1 MFSRILKMNIII
13 KNGGFNLTM
22 KSGIYTSLDIGTTS
36 IKVIVAEVLNGQ
48 MNVIGVGNERANGM
62 SRGMIVDIDLIA
74 ASIQSAIK
82 QAEDKADVSIR
93 DLIVGIPAND
103 VQLNACYGG
112 ISINH
117 NQQEITENHV
127 RQVVEKAIEGSLNQ
141 EREVVSIAL
150 DEFSLDGFEDI
161 TDPRGMIGNRLEF
174 KGTIASLPRSIMHNI
189 RKAVER
195 AGYAIR
201 NIVLTPE
208 AFGSVALTEDE
219 RNFGGI
225 LIDMGGG
232 QTTVSVIHDNRLKH
246 AKVIQEGGE
255 YVTKDIS
262 IVLNTSIKNAEKLKR
277 DVGNAYYPHANEERT
292 IAIEVVGQ
300 KDLSK
305 IKEYYVAAIIEARL
319 TQIFEQLKFSLDNVG
334 ALQMPAGIT
343 ISGGAAS
350 LPGIDALAEEVFNVP
365 ARIYVPD
372 FMSVRYPAFTN
383 AIGLVITETGLSE
396 VEELILESILK
407 KTTNNQDIR
416 PAVQQP
422 VAKTT
427 QEDTYVEQSD
437 QSSAKPVENKE
448 PLGDKVKNFFS
459 SFFE

>member
-150 DEFSLDGFEDI
+150 DEFSLDGFDDI

-195 AGYAIR
+195 ASTLR
-201 NIVLTPE
+201 
-208 AFGSVALTEDE
+208 
-219 RNFGGI
+219 
-225 LIDMGGG
+225 
-232 QTTVSVIHDNRLKH
+232 
-246 AKVIQEGGE
+246 
-255 YVTKDIS
+255 
-262 IVLNTSIKNAEKLKR
+262 
-277 DVGNAYYPHANEERT
+277 
-292 IAIEVVGQ
+292 
-300 KDLSK
+300 
-305 IKEYYVAAIIEARL
+305 
-319 TQIFEQLKFSLDNVG
+319 
-334 ALQMPAGIT
+334 
-343 ISGGAAS
+343 
-350 LPGIDALAEEVFNVP
+350 
-365 ARIYVPD
+365 
-372 FMSVRYPAFTN
+372 
-383 AIGLVITETGLSE
+383 
-396 VEELILESILK
+396 
-407 KTTNNQDIR
+407 
-416 PAVQQP
+416 
-422 VAKTT
+422 
-427 QEDTYVEQSD
+427 
-437 QSSAKPVENKE
+437 
-448 PLGDKVKNFFS
+448 
-459 SFFE
+459 